1 MRVLMSRPRLGVPFA
16 VLAPFVLMGCEAAL
30 QGQPRATLDDSRPS
44 LNTLVIGGT
53 LSQANVN
60 AALVN
65 QTDGKRNAIVLA
77 RVAELDTLYNEYE
90 STLLFEARQSGFL
103 LSFTG
108 ALAGLAGS
116 QASAAASQNYS
127 LLSGGINAAQSSY
140 EKEVLA
146 EQTMNALISQ
156 MRAERAR
163 VLGEIYDKLRAPV
176 SRYPVQAAISDLER
190 YRQAGTLATGL
201 VAMNQAS
208 VQRAEIETAAAAKK
222 VDRFV
227 TGVERRAPGRDFQAS
242 VPTRTFQDRV
252 RILSERIKN
261 GQVSPEKVAAFMN
274 NPPLSDPEFKQ
285 FFVDYAEVIKAV
297 TTQDTVRAED
307 LSPDFLAGIGGFMA
321 TATDEASLIEAEA
334 ALSN

>member
-1 MRVLMSRPRLGVPFA
+1 
-16 VLAPFVLMGCEAAL
+16 
-30 QGQPRATLDDSRPS
+30 
-44 LNTLVIGGT
+44 
-53 LSQANVN
+53 
-60 AALVN
+60 
-65 QTDGKRNAIVLA
+65 
-77 RVAELDTLYNEYE
+77 
-90 STLLFEARQSGFL
+90 
-103 LSFTG
+103 
-108 ALAGLAGS
+108 
-116 QASAAASQNYS
+116 
-127 LLSGGINAAQSSY
+127 
-140 EKEVLA
+140 
-146 EQTMNALISQ
+146 MNALISQ

-227 TGVERRAPGRDFQAS
+227 TGVERRAPGRDFQRT
-242 VPTRTFQDRV
+242 VPTRTVQDRV

-261 GQVSPEKVAAFMN
+261 GQVSPEKVATFMN

-297 TTQDTVRAED
+297 TTQDTVRAQD